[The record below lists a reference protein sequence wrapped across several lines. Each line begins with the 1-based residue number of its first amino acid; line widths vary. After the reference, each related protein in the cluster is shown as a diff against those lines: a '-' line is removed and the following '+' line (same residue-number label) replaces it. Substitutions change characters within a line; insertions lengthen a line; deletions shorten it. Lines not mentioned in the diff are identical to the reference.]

1 MTANPDTARPLH
13 LFNSLGRRL
22 ETFQPIDPHNVRIYS
37 CGPTVYHFAHV
48 GNLRAYVFTDT
59 LRRALT
65 LKGYNVTHVINI
77 TDVGHLTSDADEGDD
92 KMDIAARRENKTIWQ
107 VAAYY
112 TEAFF
117 ADLKR
122 LNILEPSVWPRATD
136 HIQEMIDFAS
146 ALEAGGYTYELED
159 GLYFDT
165 ARAEDYG
172 RLGLLDLAGQE
183 AGKRVAGPG
192 GKRNPS
198 DFAIWRKSPSDQQR
212 QMEWHSPWGV
222 GAPGWHLECSVMS
235 FKYLGEQ
242 FDIHTGGIDHRQ
254 VHHCNEIAQNQG
266 YTRSARSGANLW
278 MHNEFLIVRDAK
290 MSKSTGNFLTLQS
303 LVDQG
308 VHPAAYRLFLLTAS
322 YRSELEFDWD
332 AIVGARAHLRRLL
345 RRVGELREQVP
356 EAAAILR
363 LADEQHASRGGALTG
378 LLAALSEGLSD
389 SERGWIGRLDEALSN
404 DLATPV
410 TLTLLGELLFDKTLR
425 PEAALRLAA
434 VYELAL
440 GLGLLRYRP
449 EDLAIKPAGRTITEE
464 EIEARL
470 AERQEARKAK
480 DFTRADAIRDA
491 LLEQGVALRDEPG
504 GTAWEWLPQAG

>member
-1 MTANPDTARPLH
+1 MSARPLQ

-22 ETFQPIDPHNVRIYS
+22 ESFAPLDPHNVRIYS
-37 CGPTVYHFAHV
+37 CGPTVYHFAHI

-65 LKGYNVTHVINI
+65 FKGYNVTHVINI

-92 KMDIAARRENKTIWQ
+92 KMDLAARRENKTIWQ

-117 ADLKR
+117 KDLER
-122 LNILEPSVWPRATD
+122 LQILQPSVWPRATD
-136 HIQEMIDFAS
+136 HIQEMIDFAL
-146 ALEAGGYTYELED
+146 ALEAGGYTYALED

-165 ARAEDYG
+165 ARATDYG

-198 DFAIWRKSPSDQQR
+198 DFAIWRRSPGDQQR

-266 YTRSARSGANLW
+266 YTRSERSGANLW

-290 MSKSTGNFLTLQS
+290 MSKSTGDFLTLQS

-308 VHPAAYRLFLLTAS
+308 LHPAAYRLFLLTAS
-322 YRSELEFDWD
+322 YRSELEFDWE
-332 AIVGARAHLRRLL
+332 AVVGARTHLRRLL
-345 RRVGELREQVP
+345 RRVGELRQAVD
-356 EAAAILR
+356 EASAIVA
-363 LADEQHASRGGALTG
+363 LASEHRASRGGALTG
-378 LLAALSEGLSD
+378 LLAALTEGLSEA
-389 SERGWIGRLDEALSN
+389 ERSWIERLDEAVSN
-404 DLATPV
+404 DLGTPV
-410 TLTLLGELLFDKTLR
+410 ALTLLGELLFDRQLR

-434 VYELAL
+434 VYELVL
-440 GLGLLRYRP
+440 GLGLLMLAP
-449 EDLAIKPAGRTITEE
+449 EDLALKPAGRSLSEAE
-464 EIEARL
+464 VEARI

-480 DFTRADAIRDA
+480 DFARADALRDG
-491 LLEQGVALRDEPG
+491 LLAEGVALRDEPG
-504 GTAWEWLPQAG
+504 GTAWEWLPLPGAAAG